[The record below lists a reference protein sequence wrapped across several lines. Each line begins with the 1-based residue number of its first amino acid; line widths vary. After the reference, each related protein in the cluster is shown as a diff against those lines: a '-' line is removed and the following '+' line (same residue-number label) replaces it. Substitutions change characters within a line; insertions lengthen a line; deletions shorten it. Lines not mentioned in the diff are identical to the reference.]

1 MAFKMKYGN
10 GDGFPFLGMGRE
22 QWAPGTTRKQARVE
36 RRLRK
41 LKTKGKTD
49 SRKYQRN
56 LDRIQK
62 MREKGTY
69 VAQGIVG
76 DGQGNLVSRG
86 TLGKG
91 GDTEYGKLYYQGPT
105 SIMGSEGPTTEQNQQ
120 LASLRHKG

>member
-10 GDGFPFLGMGRE
+10 TSFPFLGRRQENWEGNVS
-22 QWAPGTTRKQARVE
+22 GKQARVA

-41 LKTKGKTD
+41 LKLKGKTD
-49 SRKYQRN
+49 SNKYKRNFERRRKMKDDGVW
-56 LDRIQK
+56 L
-62 MREKGTY
+62 E
-69 VAQGIVG
+69 QGIVG
-76 DGQGNLVSRG
+76 DGQGNLVDRG

-105 SIMGSEGPTTEQNQQ
+105 SIMGSEGPTTQQNQQ